1 MASRVRIV
9 LNRRGVRELLRSP
22 EVLADLKRR
31 AEAIAAAAGDG
42 MEPSAMV
49 GKNRARASV
58 ITATHNARRAE
69 AVTRALTRAI
79 DAGRN

>member
-9 LNRRGVRELLRSP
+9 LNRRGMRELLRSP
-22 EVLADLKRR
+22 EVLAELERR
-31 AEAIAAAAGDG
+31 AKQIAAAAGDG

-58 ITATHNARRAE
+58 ITATHSARRAE

>member
-1 MASRVRIV
+1 MATPVRIV
-9 LNRRGVRELLRSP
+9 LNHKGMRQLLRSP

-31 AEAIAAAAGDG
+31 AEAIAARAGDG
-42 MEPSAMV
+42 MEASSMV

-58 ITATHNARRAE
+58 ITATHSARRAE
-69 AVTRALTRAI
+69 ATLRALTRAI

>member
-9 LNRRGVRELLRSP
+9 LNRRGMRELLRSP

-31 AEAIAAAAGDG
+31 AEQIAAAAGDG

-58 ITATHNARRAE
+58 ITATPSARRAE